1 MTRRKTRF
9 VCVSDTHAYT
19 PSEAGFKLPKGDVLI
34 HAGDLTNRGTKSELK
49 KTMDWIAAADFEV
62 KIVICGNHD
71 ITLDVPFYNAR
82 SSNFH
87 RSNTEDPSECLKAIT
102 KASPSVLFLKHESAL
117 VRLQSSTG
125 PKTIFKVFGSPYSRH
140 NGNWAFLYA
149 PDEAECLWNDIS
161 LDADV
166 VVTHG
171 PPRTESVCGG
181 KGCEALKRRLGLVRP
196 CLSVFGH
203 VHEGRGYERV
213 RWGYDNADADADG
226 KASNC
231 EAADEVQGRG
241 SEFVVRGVLPP
252 QGSKKQSLVD
262 LTGKR
267 SPRLDN
273 EGLHRG
279 SARLFAESSS
289 SSSLDSSFRTAN
301 DAIIFPSERK
311 GPIEA
316 ADKNK
321 AQGQAPAV
329 PSTSSTR
336 FDSEPRVDSK
346 IDPEPLLQGSEPE
359 KTPRQTCLQPQSQPE
374 TQTQAQTQPQPQPQI
389 EDTIQ
394 RRETCLVNA
403 AIAATNWPHPGGRR
417 FHPGPIVVDL
427 ELPVWNEDA

>member
-49 KTMDWIAAADFEV
+49 KTMDWIAAAEFEV

-71 ITLDVPFYNAR
+71 ITLDIPFYNAR

-87 RSNTEDPSECLKAIT
+87 RPNPEDPSECLKAIT
-102 KASPSVLFLKHESAL
+102 EASPSVLFLKHESAL
-117 VRLQSSTG
+117 VRLQSPTG
-125 PKTIFKVFGSPYSRH
+125 PGTIFKVFGSPYSRH
-140 NGNWAFLYA
+140 NGNWAFLYE
-149 PDEAECLWNDIS
+149 PDEAENYWNDIP
-161 LDADV
+161 LDADI

-181 KGCEALKRRLGLVRP
+181 EGCEALKRRLGLVRP

-203 VHEGRGYERV
+203 VHEGRGFERV
-213 RWGYDNADADADG
+213 MWGDADG
-226 KASNC
+226 KAGNIPV
-231 EAADEVQGRG
+231 EAVFGCHCQG
-241 SEFVVRGVLPP
+241 SEIESVVRGTLPP
-252 QGSKKQSLVD
+252 QGSKKQSLID

-273 EGLHRG
+273 DGMHRR
-279 SARLFAESSS
+279 SARLFAESPST
-289 SSSLDSSFRTAN
+289 SSLTSTFRTAN
-301 DAIIFPSERK
+301 DAIVFPSQRK
-311 GPIEA
+311 GHDEA
-316 ADKNK
+316 VDKDK
-321 AQGQAPAV
+321 AQGQAPTV
-329 PSTSSTR
+329 PRTSSTR
-336 FDSEPRVDSK
+336 SDYELEVNSK
-346 IDPEPLLQGSEPE
+346 FDPEPRSLLQGSKPEPA
-359 KTPRQTCLQPQSQPE
+359 PRQTYPEPQPRSEAEPQ
-374 TQTQAQTQPQPQPQI
+374 TQTQTQTQSQM
-389 EDTIQ
+389 EDSVQ

-427 ELPVWNEDA
+427 ELPVWNEDG